1 MHVCV
6 LEYREERVCVCEGGV
21 CVCMCVCWSV
31 GRGGEDV
38 CMCTHLDCSVT
49 VTYGFLV
56 SSHSIVSLNKNKLF
70 GP

>member
-1 MHVCV
+1 MCVCV
-6 LEYREERVCVCEGGV
+6 GRGGDGMCKGGV

-38 CMCTHLDCSVT
+38 CVCTHLDCSVT
-49 VTYGFLV
+49 VTYGFLI

-70 GP
+70 GT